1 LNVRT
6 SPSVSSGRFDLSHLL
21 FFTLFNLNFFGRTLT
36 LSAYYNEQR
45 CLFNALIDTL
55 REEALHAVKA
65 SQDAADYATNE
76 ESRAES
82 QWDTQGLE
90 ASYLAAGQ
98 AGQAKQWADA
108 VEELQSERDDL
119 LKTNTDISLGALFKA
134 DLGGVEEVFFLAGV
148 AGGQVIQVDNI
159 AVTVITAQSPLAAR
173 VRGLKIGETFTLPN
187 GKLGEILA
195 IE

>member
-1 LNVRT
+1 MNKAA
-6 SPSVSSGRFDLSHLL
+6 
-21 FFTLFNLNFFGRTLT
+21 FFNTLIN
-36 LSAYYNEQR
+36 
-45 CLFNALIDTL
+45 TL
-55 REEALHAVKA
+55 RKEALHAVKA

-108 VEELQSERDDL
+108 VEGLQSKRDDL
-119 LKTNTDISLGALFKA
+119 LKTNTDISLGALFKV

-148 AGGQVIQVDNI
+148 AGGQVIQVDDI

-173 VRGLKIGETFTLPN
+173 VRGLKIGETFTQPN

>member
-1 LNVRT
+1 MNK
-6 SPSVSSGRFDLSHLL
+6 SL
-21 FFTLFNLNFFGRTLT
+21 F
-36 LSAYYNEQR
+36 
-45 CLFNALIDTL
+45 FNALIDTL

-98 AGQAKQWADA
+98 AGQARQWAEA
-108 VEELQSERDDL
+108 VEELQSEREDL
-119 LKTNTDISLGALFKA
+119 LKPNTDVSLGALFKC
-134 DLGGVEEVFFLAGV
+134 DIGGSEEVFFFAGV
-148 AGGQVIQVDNI
+148 AGGQSISMDHMD
-159 AVTVITAQSPLAAR
+159 VTVITAQSPLAAR
-173 VRGLKIGETFTLPN
+173 VRGLKVGDTFNLPN
-187 GKLGEILA
+187 GSTGQVLA

>member
-1 LNVRT
+1 MNKAA
-6 SPSVSSGRFDLSHLL
+6 
-21 FFTLFNLNFFGRTLT
+21 FFNTL
-36 LSAYYNEQR
+36 
-45 CLFNALIDTL
+45 IITL

-98 AGQAKQWADA
+98 EGQAKQWADA

>member
-1 LNVRT
+1 M
-6 SPSVSSGRFDLSHLL
+6 DK
-21 FFTLFNLNFFGRTLT
+21 TLF
-36 LSAYYNEQR
+36 
-45 CLFNALIDTL
+45 FNALIDTL
-55 REEALHAVKA
+55 RKEALHAVKA

-108 VEELQSERDDL
+108 VEELQSEREDL
-119 LKTNTDISLGALFKA
+119 LQRNTDVSLGALFKC
-134 DLGGVEEVFFLAGV
+134 DFGGSEEIFFFAGV
-148 AGGQVIQVDNI
+148 AGGQVITMDQME
-159 AVTVITAQSPLAAR
+159 VTVITAHSPLAAR
-173 VRGLKIGETFTLPN
+173 LRGLKVNETFTLPN
-187 GKLGEILA
+187 GQLGEILA